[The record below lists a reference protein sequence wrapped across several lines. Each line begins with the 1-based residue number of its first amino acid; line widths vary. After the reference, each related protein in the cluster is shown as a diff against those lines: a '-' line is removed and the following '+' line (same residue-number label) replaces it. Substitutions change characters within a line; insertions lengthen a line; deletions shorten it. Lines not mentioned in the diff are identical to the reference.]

1 MTTMQGAAALAAMT
15 PDDFTA
21 VVSGAIPRATPPAV
35 WDALTD
41 PAVIDRTR
49 ECLTA
54 LRTDVQ
60 QQLGVANS
68 EIDQARAE
76 AIANGEEGKEALY
89 AEKNAQAEWRR
100 RAKGFMRLVDQRAA
114 FVKSR
119 SPRPVHSPPGTKHA
133 RLHNADALEKLAR
146 AVTRHRNR
154 VLSGEGS
161 EDDDEV
167 LWGCLT
173 TITAIAAN
181 EERPLEKWL
190 EFLDDAREDDD
201 ED

>member
-1 MTTMQGAAALAAMT
+1 MTTTQGATALAAMT

-21 VVSGAIPRATPPAV
+21 VVSGAIPRGTPPAV

-60 QQLGVANS
+60 QQLGVANAQ
-68 EIDQARAE
+68 IDEARAE
-76 AIANGEEGKEALY
+76 AIANGEEGKGALY

-100 RAKGFMRLVDQRAA
+100 RAKGFMRLVDQRMAL
-114 FVKSR
+114 VKSR
-119 SPRPVHSPPGTKHA
+119 TPRTLHSPPGAKHA
-133 RLHNADALEKLAR
+133 RSHNSGALEKLAR
-146 AVTRHRNR
+146 AVALHRDR

-161 EDDDEV
+161 EDDDEN
-167 LWGCLT
+167 LWDYLT
-173 TITAIAAN
+173 TVTAIAGG
-181 EERPLEKWL
+181 EELPLEKWL
-190 EFLDDAREDDD
+190 ELIDEREDG
-201 ED
+201 E